1 MSLPAQPECA
11 EELALLGACAMSMSL
26 ALCTQDELPKAT
38 S

>member
-1 MSLPAQPECA
+1 MSLPAQPEW
-11 EELALLGACAMSMSL
+11 LALLGTCAVGMSL

>member
-1 MSLPAQPECA
+1 MSLPAQPEW
-11 EELALLGACAMSMSL
+11 LALLDACAMSMSL